1 MTESDDALQGVL
13 ITGFAIAGLSF
24 LGWCLRKK
32 KSQMTKSASTEELSS
47 VSTDDP
53 QT

>member
-1 MTESDDALQGVL
+1 MSQSDDALQGFL
-13 ITGFAIAGLSF
+13 IAGFAIAGLSF
-24 LGWCLRKK
+24 IGWCLRKK
-32 KSQMTKSASTEELSS
+32 KHQMIKSASTEELSS

>member
-1 MTESDDALQGVL
+1 MSDADQVLQGFL
-13 ITGFAIAGLSF
+13 IAGFAVAGLSF
-24 LGWCLRKK
+24 VGWCLRR
-32 KSQMTKSASTEELSS
+32 QRTRMVKSASMEELSS